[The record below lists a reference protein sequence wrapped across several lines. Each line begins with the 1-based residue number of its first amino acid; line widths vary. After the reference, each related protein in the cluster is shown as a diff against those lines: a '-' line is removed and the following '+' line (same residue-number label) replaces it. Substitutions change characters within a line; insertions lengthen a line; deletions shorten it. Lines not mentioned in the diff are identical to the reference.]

1 MNKLNFFGVGPKI
14 GKVLLPWLTVA
25 IVLSVIT
32 QLFTFTT
39 ENTKV
44 LKIIGTVLMTFGLIF
59 YLTTV
64 KMLLKGLKETRLVTN
79 GAFYLCQNPLYAA
92 ILLFIIPALSLLLN
106 SWLVL
111 TSSVVGY
118 LMFRIFISHEY
129 QELEKFFGE
138 EYLHYKRETPEF
150 FPLPIKKWM
159 KRLTFLTLLTV
170 LFLSVSAQEQI
181 IKTSDGVDLYVKVAG
196 EGTPCLYLHGGPGS
210 GSYWAEK
217 FAGDILGK
225 HLQMIYL
232 DQRGVGRSGSPAS
245 GDFSTDRMMKDFE
258 EVRSA
263 LKIDKW
269 LTMGHS
275 FGGILQM
282 QYSQR
287 YPQSIQ
293 GMLMINCALKLNDG
307 NAPLQKAYE
316 LLDDPSMKKYL
327 NDSIPALERMGKL
340 YSALRDKGIFWK
352 MAYASKASEEMMGQT
367 FGEIQN
373 WNSDYEPKAIENS
386 DTWIDYK
393 PFSAEMT
400 MPVLF
405 FYGKTDWIIG
415 TEHYKG
421 IKFPNVIFWGSDV
434 GHIPFIENKPDLEN
448 AIVSYLKKYNL

>member
-1 MNKLNFFGVGPKI
+1 MDFYGVGPKI
-14 GKVLLPWLTVA
+14 GRILIPWWA
-25 IVLSVIT
+25 ITIILS
-32 QLFTFTT
+32 LTT
-39 ENTKV
+39 ESFRFTSERSMALSIV
-44 LKIIGTVLMTFGLIF
+44 GAAYLVFGLVF
-59 YLTTV
+59 YFTSV
-64 KMLLKGLKETRLVTN
+64 KLLLKGLKEGKLVTK
-79 GAFYLCQNPLYAA
+79 GTFFLCQNPLYVSFV
-92 ILLFIIPALSLLLN
+92 LMLIPAIGLLLN
-106 SWLVL
+106 SWLAL
-111 TSSVVGY
+111 TTSVFGLI
-118 LMFRIFISHEY
+118 LMKVYVSNEY

-138 EYLHYKRETPEF
+138 EYLQYKKETPEF
-150 FPLPIKKWM
+150 VPLPIKKWT

-170 LFLSVSAQEQI
+170 CFLSVSAQERI

-196 EGTPCLYLHGGPGS
+196 EGIPCLYLHGGPGS

-217 FAGDILGK
+217 FAGDMLGK

-245 GDFSTDRMMKDFE
+245 GDFSTNRMIKDFE

-293 GMLMINCALKLNDG
+293 GMLMINCTLKLNDG

-316 LLDDPSMKKYL
+316 FLDDPSMKKYL

-340 YSALRDKGIFWK
+340 YGALRDKGIFWK

-373 WNSDYEPKAIENS
+373 WNSDYEPNAIENA

-405 FYGKTDWIIG
+405 FYGKTDWMVG

-448 AIVSYLKKYNL
+448 AISSYLEKFKL